1 MSVEFRILV
10 QDVSPLVVQ
19 ASNRQI
25 TAAVGGWGSSRVR
38 GGIRGQVVLY
48 GGPSEFVFALGH
60 QWTSH

>member
-25 TAAVGGWGSSRVR
+25 TAAVGGWDRAAFEV
-38 GGIRGQVVLY
+38 
-48 GGPSEFVFALGH
+48 A
-60 QWTSH
+60 